1 MSEDTGDD
9 SVEKA
14 RVTVRVEQSKLDR
27 LDDLIWENK
36 VEGNLDREATRSDL
50 LRDQIDELLEELEG
64 NSTPATAPQ
73 TAD

>member
-9 SVEKA
+9 EGKA
-14 RVTVRVEQSKLDR
+14 RVTVRVDQSKLDR

-36 VEGNLDREATRSDL
+36 VEGVLDRDTTRSDL
-50 LRDQIDELLEELEG
+50 LREQIDALVEELEG
-64 NSTPATAPQ
+64 NSTPTPTAQ